1 MNCLVCGVEAEQ
13 IAANAV
19 NRVSIHCP
27 KCGEYD
33 VETAVIAAGQWQRLA
48 PERRRDVLDQAKR
61 SAAMGARPL
70 IRPYLLA

>member
-1 MNCLVCGVEAEQ
+1 MNCLLCGAKAEQ
-13 IAANAV
+13 IAATANH
-19 NRVSIHCP
+19 VSIHCP

-33 VETAVIAAGQWQRLA
+33 VESAVIATGQLQRLV